1 MSLFAEL
8 KRRNVFRVAIFYVVT
23 AWLVIEVAETVLP
36 IFDVP
41 DGVLRGL
48 VVLLIIGLVPAL
60 ALSWIYELTPE
71 GIKRD
76 AGASPEPAATSTGH
90 KLNWATLVV
99 AIAAIGLL
107 VYDRLTPEA
116 PALPAVAVE
125 AQPVGGAAQSVGDAA
140 ERDAVPAATPKTV
153 AASGASIAVLP
164 FADLSPGGDQEY
176 FADGMA
182 EEILNALV
190 RVKGLEVASRTSSF
204 GFKGQ
209 ESLGMPVIAERL
221 SVRHVLEGSVR
232 RAGDNLRITA
242 QLIDAQVDRHLWS
255 DTFDRPLTA
264 ENVFAIQEEIAVAI
278 VAALVDSLGIEI
290 EDEVR
295 LAHATENLPAY
306 DMYLQARALFQGR
319 TGLDRADDLLRQ
331 ALEQDPEFVKA
342 WELRA
347 AVQTVIVEYGYTDLS
362 HDEHERRG
370 VEFAE
375 RALALEPDS
384 GLALATLANLRLSA
398 TTSLRQRHDFG
409 AIIRDLERAVELDP
423 HNSSG
428 LNWLGI
434 ALGFV
439 GRNEDALRTFSR
451 CVDVAPRFGPC
462 RENEYDALWAL
473 GRFDD
478 AYARMQDALNDGAVV
493 SLYANLAMLAHF
505 EEKTAFML
513 LANQSKWLPG
523 WSRQGDLYDAFRNLD
538 ADHAE
543 LLAELKLFLSIQPP
557 DPASFVRA
565 LMIPLGDHDAAPFY
579 FLLWN
584 PEYARYRASP
594 QFRRH
599 MRQTGVLDYWR
610 EYGFP
615 PQCRPLDGDEFACG

>member
-48 VVLLIIGLVPAL
+48 VVLLVIGLVPAL
-60 ALSWIYELTPE
+60 GLSWIYELTPE

-76 AGASPEPAATSTGH
+76 AGASPEPAATTSH

-99 AIAAIGLL
+99 AVAAIGLL

-116 PALPAVAVE
+116 PVTTVE
-125 AQPVGGAAQSVGDAA
+125 AEAIGAAAEQEAA
-140 ERDAVPAATPKTV
+140 PAATRQAS
-153 AASGASIAVLP
+153 AAKDASIAVLP

-176 FADGMA
+176 FADGMS

-190 RVKGLEVASRTSSF
+190 RVQGLEVASRTSSF

-209 ESLGMPVIAERL
+209 ESLGLPVIAERL

-255 DTFDRPLTA
+255 DTFDRHLTA
-264 ENVFAIQEEIAVAI
+264 ENVFAIQEEIASAI
-278 VAALVDSLGIEI
+278 VVALVDSLGIEI

-295 LAHATENLPAY
+295 LAHATENLTAY
-306 DMYLQARALFQGR
+306 DMYLRARALFQGR
-319 TGLDRADDLLRQ
+319 TGLDEADELLRQ
-331 ALEQDPEFVKA
+331 ALEQDPNFVSA

-347 AVQTVIVEYGYTDLS
+347 AVQTVIVEYGYSDLPTE
-362 HDEHERRG
+362 EHRRRG

-384 GLALATLANLRLSA
+384 AMALATLANMRITA
-398 TTSLRQRHDFG
+398 TATLVERHDFDG
-409 AIIRDLERAVELDP
+409 IIRDLERAIELDP
-423 HNSSG
+423 HNSSA
-428 LNWLGI
+428 LNWLGMTF
-434 ALGFV
+434 AFV
-439 GRNEDALRTFSR
+439 GRSEDALRTLAR
-451 CVDVAPRFGPC
+451 CIEVAPRFGPC
-462 RENEYDALWAL
+462 RENHYDSLWAA
-473 GRFDD
+473 GQPED
-478 AYARMQDALNDGAVV
+478 AYAAMQAALDAGAVV
-493 SLYANLAMLAHF
+493 SEYANFALLAHF

-523 WSRQGDLYDAFRNLD
+523 WHRHEDLYEAFRNLE
-538 ADHAE
+538 AGHTE
-543 LLAELKLFLSIQPP
+543 LLAELKAFMGARPP
-557 DPASFVRA
+557 DPSSYAVA
-565 LMIPLGDHDAAPFY
+565 LLVPLGDHDAMPLF
-579 FLLWN
+579 FLAWN
-584 PEYARYRASP
+584 PEYARYRRSP
-594 QFRRH
+594 QFQEYV
-599 MRQTGVLDYWR
+599 RQTGVFDYWR
-610 EYGFP
+610 EHGFP
-615 PQCRPLDGDEFACG
+615 PQCRPLGEDGFECD